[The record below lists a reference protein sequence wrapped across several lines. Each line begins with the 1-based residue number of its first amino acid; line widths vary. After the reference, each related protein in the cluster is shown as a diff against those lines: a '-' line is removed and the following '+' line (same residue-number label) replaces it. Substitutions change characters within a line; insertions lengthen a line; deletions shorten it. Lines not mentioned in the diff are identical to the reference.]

1 MKDRMARIKEK
12 GFKMN
17 LATNAN
23 DSYAPT
29 DFSKIKVGLQTLDD
43 AIVSYGT
50 FQKTNARLGTK
61 SNVLKAINDGDV
73 EEMRLISDFF
83 YRTSG
88 IYKRL
93 CRYMA
98 YLYKYD
104 WFITP
109 IIDGCQGLLDTDSG
123 IAEDSQMN
131 NIQEQKQKKQR
142 KKIFA
147 DFFQVLKFFDEF
159 EVKRFCGEIA
169 LKVVKNG
176 CFYGYLIPQGNKVVI
191 QELLPNYCRSRF
203 KVNNRPAVEFN
214 MKFFDVF
221 YRDTEQRQ
229 RVLKLFPK
237 DFQRGYMLYK
247 TGKLVPMFPGDTPSW
262 YLLDPR
268 STIKFNLEEGD
279 YPPFMGVIPY
289 LLDLDAA
296 QDLDR
301 KRMAQKL
308 LKIIIQKMPIDKN
321 GDLIFDVDEAQAL
334 HNNAVKMLGRA
345 IGIDVLTTFADVD
358 VADMSDR
365 GNQSHLDELEKV
377 ERTVYNEAGVSQMQ
391 FNSDSNTALNNSI
404 LNDEASMYD
413 LLLQFESF
421 LNLLLQPFNKKP
433 KRCYY
438 KAQFLNTT
446 IYNYKEVSKLYKE
459 QMQVGMSKM
468 LPQIALG
475 QTQSS
480 ILATAY
486 FENDVLDL
494 VRVFIPPMM
503 SSTMN
508 AEALIG
514 RKNVSGKEAD
524 GSNNAGN
531 GNGSET
537 NGRPEKPDN
546 EKSDKTIQNRESL

>member
-1 MKDRMARIKEK
+1 MKDRMAAIKKK
-12 GFKMN
+12 GFNME
-17 LATNAN
+17 LARDTN
-23 DSYAPT
+23 DTYVPT
-29 DFSKIKVGLQTLDD
+29 DFNKIRVGLKTLDD

-50 FQKTNARLGTK
+50 FQKTNARLGSK
-61 SNVLKAINDGDV
+61 DKVLKAINDGDIQ
-73 EEMRLISDFF
+73 EMRDISNFF
-83 YRTSG
+83 YKTSG

-109 IIDGCQGLLDTDSG
+109 YIGECQGLLDTDSG
-123 IAEDSQMN
+123 LADTSQD
-131 NIQEQKQKKQR
+131 EKQLKQR
-142 KKIFA
+142 KKIFSN
-147 DFFQVLKFFDEF
+147 FFKVLKFFDEF

-169 LKVVKNG
+169 LKVVRNG
-176 CFYGYLIPQGNKVVI
+176 CYYGYLVAQGDKIVV

-203 KVNNRPAVEFN
+203 YVNNRPAVEFN
-214 MKFFDVF
+214 MKFFDTF
-221 YRDTEQRQ
+221 YADTQQRM
-229 RVLKLFPK
+229 RILELFPK
-237 DFQRGYMLYK
+237 EFKKGYELYK
-247 TGKLVPMFPGDTPSW
+247 RGKLPPAFKGDSTGW

-268 STIKFNLEEGD
+268 CTIKFNIQEGD

-289 LLDLDAA
+289 IIDLDAA

-321 GDLIFDVDEAQAL
+321 GDLVFDIDEAQAL
-334 HNNAVKMLGRA
+334 HNNAVKMLGKA
-345 IGIDVLTTFADVD
+345 IGIDVLTTFAEVD
-358 VADMSDR
+358 VADMADK
-365 GNQSHLDELEKV
+365 GNQSNLDELEKV
-377 ERTVYNEAGVSQMQ
+377 QRTVYNEAGVSQMQ

-421 LNLLLQPFNKKP
+421 LNLLLEPFNKSP

-459 QMQVGMSKM
+459 QMQVGLSKM
-468 LPQIALG
+468 LPQVALG

-480 ILATAY
+480 ILATSY
-486 FENDVLDL
+486 FENDILDL

-508 AEALIG
+508 AEVLTG
-514 RKNVSGKEAD
+514 RKAISGKEAD
-524 GSNNAGN
+524 GSNNSGN